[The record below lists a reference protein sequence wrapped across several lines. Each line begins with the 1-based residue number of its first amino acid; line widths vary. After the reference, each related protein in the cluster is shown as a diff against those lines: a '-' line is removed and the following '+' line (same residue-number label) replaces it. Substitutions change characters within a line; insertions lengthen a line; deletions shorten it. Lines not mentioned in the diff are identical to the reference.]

1 MYIPEGYGTVFSYL
15 LVSDA
20 SQLMRFLEAVFD
32 AKELGRTGLPDG
44 RIANMR
50 VNIGT
55 SNFMIAEP
63 QGGTLKPM
71 LSSHYV
77 YVEDVDGTLQKAI
90 DNGAIKLFDAE
101 DMDYGDR
108 QAGITDPLGN
118 YWWISRRLVDE
129 DYAD

>member
-20 SQLMRFLEAVFD
+20 GKLINFLEAVFD
-32 AKELGRTGLPDG
+32 ARELGRTELPDG

-63 QGGTLKPM
+63 EGGVLKPM
-71 LSSHYV
+71 ACAHYV
-77 YVEDVDGTLQKAI
+77 YVEDVDDTLQKAI
-90 DNGAIKLFDAE
+90 DAGATKLFDAE
-101 DMDYGDR
+101 DMSYGDR

-118 YWWISRRLVDE
+118 YWWISRRLVE
-129 DYAD
+129 ADYAD